1 MITLHHTDSL
11 KKKNI
16 YIYIYIY
23 IEELKPQKMDILDEK
38 SIFEPG
44 CSQLGQRE
52 WDMEW

>member
-11 KKKNI
+11 KK
-16 YIYIYIY
+16 IYIYIY

-44 CSQLGQRE
+44 CS
-52 WDMEW
+52 

>member
-1 MITLHHTDSL
+1 MVTLHHTDSV
-11 KKKNI
+11 KKK

-44 CSQLGQRE
+44 CS
-52 WDMEW
+52 

>member
-1 MITLHHTDSL
+1 MVTLHHTDSV
-11 KKKNI
+11 KI

-44 CSQLGQRE
+44 CS
-52 WDMEW
+52 